1 MRATLRY
8 LLVTAVLLGCAYVAA
23 PALSTQRYM
32 PGGVDFEQPLA
43 GVTAKAGVPAGK
55 LERPLRGAG
64 KGPVSFVSDK
74 LYAPAHFDFAGLAG
88 ERRTYEMRARPDGG
102 EWSEWVE
109 TEDGNPVYF
118 GGADELQLRTRGFRP
133 KGRIHYVNVSGTTT
147 PANGLLTKAREAINS
162 AFITATTVIGGSEA
176 DAVPTRPQ
184 VVSRAEWGAT
194 LAKGGCKPRTSPVT
208 GTVKAAV
215 IHHTAT
221 SNNYT
226 AEEAPSIVLG
236 ICRYHRNAN
245 GWNDIGYNALVD
257 RFGTLYAGRAGGL
270 KNAIVGAHAQGFN
283 AQTTSI
289 SSIGDFTDE
298 PITAEA
304 KASIVNFLAWKLA
317 VHGLTAAGKTTL
329 TSAGGSLSRYP
340 AGRKVRLNKVIGH
353 RDVGLTACP
362 GDELEADVRGIRR
375 MVEARIEEF
384 GGPAPTPTDPTD
396 PTPTD
401 PPGGGVSPGHG

>member
-1 MRATLRY
+1 
-8 LLVTAVLLGCAYVAA
+8 
-23 PALSTQRYM
+23 M
-32 PGGVDFEQPLA
+32 PGGVDFEQPLG
-43 GVTAKAGVPAGK
+43 GVSAKAGVPAGK
-55 LERPLRGAG
+55 LQRPLRDAG
-64 KGPVSFVSDK
+64 KGPVSFVSSK
-74 LYAPAHFDFAGLAG
+74 LYAPAHFDLAGLAG
-88 ERRTYEMRARPDGG
+88 ERRTYEMRARSDGG
-102 EWSEWVE
+102 DWSEWAE

-133 KGRIHYVNVSGTTT
+133 HGKVHYVNVSGTTT
-147 PANGLLTKAREAINS
+147 PTAGLLTKAREAVNS
-162 AFITATTVIGGSEA
+162 AFIAATTVVGGSEA
-176 DAVPTRPQ
+176 DALPTRPT
-184 VVSRAEWGAT
+184 VVSRADWGAT
-194 LAKGGCKPRTSPVT
+194 LAQGGCKPRTSPVT

-221 SNNYT
+221 SNDYS
-226 AEEAPSIVLG
+226 AAEAPSIVLG

-289 SSIGDFTDE
+289 ASIGDHTE
-298 PITAEA
+298 TSITPEA

-317 VHGLTAAGKTTL
+317 LHGLTAVGKTTL

-362 GDELEADVRGIRR
+362 GDALELDIPGIRR
-375 MVEARIEEF
+375 MVEARIEES
-384 GGPAPTPTDPTD
+384 GGPDPTPTDPTD